1 MKIWPMLGS
10 NPRLIFP
17 ILFTLSLM
25 LLERSFG
32 FSYSH
37 RNLFILGAICKS
49 PISHVFRDHQTMP
62 KSLKYINVVFASPT
76 NDITKMLRIF
86 PPRHVQIFEQYI
98 YYHSR
103 TKLELLFPMTS
114 GHLHTNFHGTDQTK
128 LSSIKS

>member
-1 MKIWPMLGS
+1 MLGS

-17 ILFTLSLM
+17 ILFTWSLM

-62 KSLKYINVVFASPT
+62 KSLKYTECPVTFGTLSKHYFSAPNKDIKIPKDIVCRGSFAILSNVLQV
-76 NDITKMLRIF
+76 K
-86 PPRHVQIFEQYI
+86 
-98 YYHSR
+98 
-103 TKLELLFPMTS
+103 
-114 GHLHTNFHGTDQTK
+114 
-128 LSSIKS
+128 